1 MDSPGKS
8 ECICLGA
15 SSHSPRIRMY
25 LLRGI
30 FPQRNEMDNPVFLVR
45 IVSILSSLSIKDI
58 GLQAKMKEYS
68 FFL

>member
-1 MDSPGKS
+1 
-8 ECICLGA
+8 
-15 SSHSPRIRMY
+15 MY

-30 FPQRNEMDNPVFLVR
+30 FPQSTEMDNPVFLVR
-45 IVSILSSLSIKDI
+45 IVSIPSSLSIKDI

>member
-1 MDSPGKS
+1 
-8 ECICLGA
+8 
-15 SSHSPRIRMY
+15 MY